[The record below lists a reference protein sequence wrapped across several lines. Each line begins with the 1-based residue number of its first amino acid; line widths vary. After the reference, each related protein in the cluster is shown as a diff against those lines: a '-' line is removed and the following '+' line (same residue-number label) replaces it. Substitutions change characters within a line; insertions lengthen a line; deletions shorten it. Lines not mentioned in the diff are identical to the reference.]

1 MNAQELKSEA
11 LSIGFDLVGIAPA
24 ITPHGFTPFKEW
36 LKRGFSGEMH
46 YMTKHAAA
54 RHHPSNVMDGVRS
67 IVLVGM
73 NYYSDPVREDPSPH
87 QNSSPRLSGKVSR
100 YAWGTDYHVIL
111 RERLKQLQKFVIQN
125 VPESNS
131 RVVVDT
137 APILERDFSQIAGIG
152 WIGKN
157 TMLINKYEG
166 SWLFLGGLLVDFK
179 LEYDPPHTANHCGTC
194 TRCLDACPTDAFAG
208 PYQLDSRLCI
218 SYLTIE
224 LRSSVPKSLRPK
236 IGSWVFG
243 CDICQDVCPWN
254 RKSSRTHEP
263 GFLPQNGT
271 YPFDL
276 EQVLSLTEETFRKQ
290 FNKSTLKRPKRAG
303 LLRNAAIALGN
314 HGDPRSVPCLSRA
327 MEDGEP
333 LIRGAAAWAL
343 GKIGT
348 QEAIATL
355 KKHIQTEQDPMVQ
368 DELNTAI
375 LSTR

>member
-87 QNSSPRLSGKVSR
+87 QNSSPRLLGKVSR

-111 RERLKQLQKFVIQN
+111 RERLKQLQKFVIQKA
-125 VPESNS
+125 PESNS

-157 TMLINKYEG
+157 TMIINKYEG

-179 LEYDPPHTANHCGTC
+179 LEYDPPHTANH
-194 TRCLDACPTDAFAG
+194 
-208 PYQLDSRLCI
+208 S
-218 SYLTIE
+218 
-224 LRSSVPKSLRPK
+224 
-236 IGSWVFG
+236 
-243 CDICQDVCPWN
+243 
-254 RKSSRTHEP
+254 
-263 GFLPQNGT
+263 
-271 YPFDL
+271 
-276 EQVLSLTEETFRKQ
+276 
-290 FNKSTLKRPKRAG
+290 
-303 LLRNAAIALGN
+303 
-314 HGDPRSVPCLSRA
+314 
-327 MEDGEP
+327 
-333 LIRGAAAWAL
+333 
-343 GKIGT
+343 
-348 QEAIATL
+348 
-355 KKHIQTEQDPMVQ
+355 
-368 DELNTAI
+368 
-375 LSTR
+375 